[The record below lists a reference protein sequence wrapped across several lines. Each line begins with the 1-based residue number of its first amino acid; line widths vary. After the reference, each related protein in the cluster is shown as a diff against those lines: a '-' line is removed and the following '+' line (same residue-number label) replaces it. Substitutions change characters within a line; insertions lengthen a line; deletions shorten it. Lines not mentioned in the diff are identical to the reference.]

1 MNRPLFLALGA
12 LGLALLAGCAS
23 DSQYSRPPE
32 PTYETAA
39 RNELVSTN
47 YRAADHLLSQVRSY
61 EDDGPMLV
69 ATLVNIDAL
78 DRSSTLGRL
87 ISEQV
92 AARFAQQGRRMIELK
107 LRNNMYMRKSEGEL
121 ALTREITEVARQ
133 HNAKA
138 VLLGSYGLSG
148 DSVFINLKVVQ
159 PGSTLVLAAYDYVL
173 PLNREIRSLLGL
185 PR

>member
-1 MNRPLFLALGA
+1 
-12 LGLALLAGCAS
+12 
-23 DSQYSRPPE
+23 
-32 PTYETAA
+32 
-39 RNELVSTN
+39 
-47 YRAADHLLSQVRSY
+47 
-61 EDDGPMLV
+61 MLV

>member
-1 MNRPLFLALGA
+1 MNRPLFLALSA
-12 LGLALLAGCAS
+12 LSLTLLAGCAS

-47 YRAADHLLSQVRSY
+47 YRAADHLLNQVRSY